1 MGKIQ
6 TIGVLTSGGDAP
18 GMNAAIRAVTR
29 ASIYNGWKVKG
40 IYRGWEGLINNEIKD
55 FTSES
60 VSGTINRGGT
70 ILRTA
75 RSKDFLNEEG
85 RARAYE
91 NIKANGIDALVVIGG
106 NGSLAGAQVIAAEYD
121 LPCVGLPGT
130 IDNDLYGTDTTIGYD
145 TALNTIMD
153 CVDKIRDTAN
163 SHNRIFFVEV
173 MGRDAGFL
181 AQNAA
186 IATGAEAAIIPE
198 DKTDVDQLAT
208 FIGRGVRK
216 SKNSSIVLVSE
227 SKKDGTGG
235 AQYYADRLVHEY
247 PEFEARVTIL
257 GHLQRGGIPTAQDRI
272 LASRL
277 GVAAIDALKD
287 GQRNIM
293 VGVKN
298 DQIVYVP
305 FNKAIRID
313 KPIDRELINVL
324 NVLSIEDYLSSQA
337 RKSSTRE
344 RLTVISNGDAGLDLI
359 LRRPPVCFTMLMMA
373 FSDTMQLLDMRK
385 KFLGSNSFPIISR
398 EEFIIYLYPSK
409 VII

>member
-1 MGKIQ
+1 
-6 TIGVLTSGGDAP
+6 
-18 GMNAAIRAVTR
+18 MNAAIRAVTR
-29 ASIYNGWKVKG
+29 ACIYHGITVKA
-40 IYRGWEGLINNEIKD
+40 IYRGYKGLMTGEIKE
-55 FTSES
+55 FKTEN
-60 VSGTINRGGT
+60 VSNIIQRGGT
-70 ILRTA
+70 ILKTSRCDEFKT
-75 RSKDFLNEEG
+75 EEG
-85 RARAYE
+85 RAKAYE
-91 NIKANGIDALVVIGG
+91 TLQKEGINALVVIGG
-106 NGSLAGAQVIAAEYD
+106 DGSITGAYNLAREFDIPCIA
-121 LPCVGLPGT
+121 LPGT

-145 TALNTIMD
+145 TALNTIME

-198 DKTDVDQLAT
+198 DRTNVDQLAS

-247 PEFEARVTIL
+247 PEYEARVTIL
-257 GHLQRGGIPTAQDRI
+257 GHLQRGGIPTANDRI

-277 GVAAIDALKD
+277 GVAAIEALKD
-287 GQRNIM
+287 GQRNVMI
-293 VGVKN
+293 GVKN

-324 NVLSIEDYLSSQA
+324 NVLSI
-337 RKSSTRE
+337 
-344 RLTVISNGDAGLDLI
+344 
-359 LRRPPVCFTMLMMA
+359 
-373 FSDTMQLLDMRK
+373 
-385 KFLGSNSFPIISR
+385 
-398 EEFIIYLYPSK
+398 
-409 VII
+409 

>member
-1 MGKIQ
+1 MARIK

-29 ASIYNGWKVKG
+29 AAIYNGWAVKG
-40 IYRGWEGLINNEIKD
+40 ILRGYEGLIHNEVKD
-55 FTSES
+55 FTTES

-75 RSKDFLNEEG
+75 RSKEFMTEEG
-85 RARAYE
+85 RAKAYE
-91 NIKANGIDALVVIGG
+91 TIKANAIDALIVIGG
-106 NGSLAGAQVIAAEYD
+106 NGSLAGAQLFAQEYD
-121 LPCVGLPGT
+121 IPVVGLPGT

-198 DKTDVDQLAT
+198 DRTDVDQLAT

-235 AQYYADRLVHEY
+235 AQYYADRLLKEY
-247 PEFEARVTIL
+247 PEYEARVTIL
-257 GHLQRGGIPTAQDRI
+257 GHLQRGGSPTAQDRI
-272 LASRL
+272 LSSRL
-277 GVAAIDALKD
+277 GVAAIEALKD

-293 VGVKN
+293 IGVK
-298 DQIVYVP
+298 DDKIVYVP
-305 FNKAIRID
+305 INKAIRID
-313 KPIDRELINVL
+313 KPIDKELINVL
-324 NVLSIEDYLSSQA
+324 NVLSI
-337 RKSSTRE
+337 
-344 RLTVISNGDAGLDLI
+344 
-359 LRRPPVCFTMLMMA
+359 
-373 FSDTMQLLDMRK
+373 
-385 KFLGSNSFPIISR
+385 
-398 EEFIIYLYPSK
+398 
-409 VII
+409 